1 MKRVKGFSLIE
12 VIVAIVLLGIV
23 ATGIMPSLSFSY
35 RNLRQSQVFT
45 QDTYDYQEKIEK
57 LIEAKKGEDPT
68 DPLTTRTVSIFGKN
82 ITGHVIRVNDKTSS
96 DMTVFVAKDSIPNV
110 VPVIAAA
117 PEIKVYNGAMLH
129 TPVSPLDMTNAS
141 LTMSSQDPL
150 ITNETKPS
158 FLMFVYRW
166 YLSPE
171 MDSSVTAPTKTKEY
185 TAIKEWNEAKAALTF
200 EQSNNLSFIPNIEA
214 DYNKLNIKSLQTAL
228 SLTEEEWINQ
238 FGNRYI
244 MYGVTPYAT
253 SGRIGKEMLS
263 NKIYI
268 EAPKLVINSAKFTA
282 NNRIVEVT
290 FNNDI
295 KSNIEVDK
303 ILTNAA
309 LGTIV
314 SAVKS
319 NTDPKVMLL
328 TFDQDLPTNT
338 AVTGNQILRGGVD
351 HNTYGE
357 ISIWGEG
364 QPDGRFTI
372 QPYVPIIA
380 TSLTVSPTSAVLE
393 IDEELQLTAT
403 MLPAGANEA
412 LQWISSNTNIATVVD
427 GLVTA
432 KAFGTTTIT
441 VRTLDGRLSATSA
454 MTVLSNSIPTA
465 GLTLHLK
472 SDESYKN
479 VVSETVWSDLSGNN
493 NHFRQN
499 TGNKMPQQFP
509 NALNGL
515 PSIKFDGGD
524 SLVGPVNGLTSSTG
538 LLTFDAVKDSP
549 FTMFIVSRAYD
560 SSSQGTFI
568 SKSGGWGTAATY
580 SFGRNT
586 NDYFQQVIKGKNDA
600 NQSLANDYYNV
611 HMTQWTGESSMSQ
624 HLYLLNGVL
633 KNNHNSIGTIV
644 NQNTERV
651 AIGAANSGDSN
662 YLKGDIMEVI
672 IYNRVLSISEVD
684 LIGQYFNN
692 RYFEKV
698 FTFDDKQP
706 FNGGN
711 PGYNHITNF
720 KIENGF
726 MSGTLNGNDPYILS
740 KPNLNI
746 EIGNS
751 RKLVVRMKNQTTS
764 TMAQIYFTTETST
777 GYSESKRV
785 DFVIQ
790 PNSDYVDYVIDMS
803 QNTNWVGLIKELRI
817 DPATSVNTGS
827 FSIDYVKLTY

>member
-45 QDTYDYQEKIEK
+45 QDTYDYQEKIEQ

-295 KSNIEVDK
+295 KSSIEVDK

-309 LGTIV
+309 LGTMV

-393 IDEELQLTAT
+393 LDEELQLTAT

-441 VRTLDGRLSATSA
+441 VRTLDGRLSATCAITVDHIPLIVKAGYLKDDGHTGNRVNKIYVEFDDEISLVTLAANNQNHKIELKIGNSTYSPVNYEICWDNPNAMILYFSEHNLADGILTIKGERVKIDNEFSDFTQSIMGSA
-454 MTVLSNSIPTA
+454 IGRVTYRFHAKHTFGVDTKFIKA
-465 GLTLHLK
+465 F
-472 SDESYKN
+472 
-479 VVSETVWSDLSGNN
+479 SENQLGQYSWNASDLSL
-493 NHFRQN
+493 RWI
-499 TGNKMPQQFP
+499 
-509 NALNGL
+509 L
-515 PSIKFDGGD
+515 
-524 SLVGPVNGLTSSTG
+524 
-538 LLTFDAVKDSP
+538 
-549 FTMFIVSRAYD
+549 
-560 SSSQGTFI
+560 
-568 SKSGGWGTAATY
+568 
-580 SFGRNT
+580 RN
-586 NDYFQQVIKGKNDA
+586 
-600 NQSLANDYYNV
+600 ANDENMPINRFLFSTSTYYNLINK
-611 HMTQWTGESSMSQ
+611 QFGD
-624 HLYLLNGVL
+624 YLEADRSNNTDEGDGQRIFLGTDSNSNNQRFILERINNGV
-633 KNNHNSIGTIV
+633 
-644 NQNTERV
+644 E
-651 AIGAANSGDSN
+651 
-662 YLKGDIMEVI
+662 
-672 IYNRVLSISEVD
+672 
-684 LIGQYFNN
+684 YF
-692 RYFEKV
+692 KV
-698 FTFDDKQP
+698 FTITRINSNNYYNRHVFDIHS
-706 FNGGN
+706 GSV
-711 PGYNHITNF
+711 
-720 KIENGF
+720 ENAGPT
-726 MSGTLNGNDPYILS
+726 GTTGKLIRYTENNGNSSNQQFNFEP
-740 KPNLNI
+740 
-746 EIGNS
+746 
-751 RKLVVRMKNQTTS
+751 VV
-764 TMAQIYFTTETST
+764 E
-777 GYSESKRV
+777 
-785 DFVIQ
+785 
-790 PNSDYVDYVIDMS
+790 
-803 QNTNWVGLIKELRI
+803 LI
-817 DPATSVNTGS
+817 N
-827 FSIDYVKLTY
+827 